1 MPIINKKDKD
11 KKVLELTANIVL
23 KNERG
28 IQISETP
35 AKIVLDKENFSI
47 FPENGGTY
55 LFSYREIIDLV
66 PEDYRLKLS
75 LGQGKELQVSQLGYQ
90 YEDFV
95 KIFIKLRNEVLLK
108 DLLFQETLKKS
119 GFEADFVYSDK
130 SGVEKQKGKAEFKFY
145 QTSLVILPE
154 RGELVRIHF
163 GDIRASKTDDFQV
176 IITDE
181 TGQKVI
187 ISKLG
192 EKFDFFKEILNG
204 CLNEISLNIQNF
216 IKGIWPEIDFSTLNK
231 ISELMK
237 EGKAVKRKDIE
248 IISSEFWQR
257 LEKKITKTEM
267 KEEYEFLQTIGEKDE
282 IYIGFKKGL
291 MGKLTGDYLWFFI
304 PIYPVRSSTK
314 SYSLKAKPPNG
325 SALPEGQSSLETSNG
340 VYGQDKFRFGN
351 AIAFE
356 TTGEKETGRATYFFR
371 IVSRK
376 EYAKIKDINAQADD
390 LVIKINRALG
400 AINFRREPIYLSEE
414 KLDEPEYVRYK
425 FSMAKIP
432 EIKLMRELFIG
443 RVVHRDDEQ
452 WQKDVK
458 NLLRF
463 NISSKDDKEKWSSV
477 ATTVASSFVRQRRTT
492 ADKKAVVV
500 QKATE
505 DEQKAEEAAENKTEP
520 RF

>member
-1 MPIINKKDKD
+1 MPMLGKKDKD
-11 KKVLELTANIVL
+11 KEVLELSANVVL
-23 KNERG
+23 KSQDV

-35 AKIVLDKENFSI
+35 AKIILDKENFSI
-47 FPENGGTY
+47 FPEDGGTY

-66 PEDYRLKLS
+66 PEDYKLKLFFDKE
-75 LGQGKELQVSQLGYQ
+75 KELVVSQLGYQ

-95 KIFIKLRNEVLLK
+95 KIFIKLRNELLLK
-108 DLLFQETLKKS
+108 DLLFQEALKKS
-119 GFEADFVYSDK
+119 GFEADFLYSDK
-130 SGVEKQKGKAEFKFY
+130 SGAEKQKGKAEFKFY
-145 QTSLVILPE
+145 QTALVILPE

-163 GDIRASKTDDFQV
+163 SDILELKTDDFQA

-181 TGQKVI
+181 AGQRFV

-192 EKFDFFKEILNG
+192 EKFNFFKEILNG

-216 IKGIWPEIDFSTLNK
+216 IKEIWPEIDFATLNK
-231 ISELMK
+231 ISKLMK

-257 LEKKITKTEM
+257 LEKKIMRTEM
-267 KEEYEFLQTIGEKDE
+267 KKEYEFLQTIGEKDE

-304 PIYPVRSSTK
+304 PIYDEK
-314 SYSLKAKPPNG
+314 SKL
-325 SALPEGQSSLETSNG
+325 
-340 VYGQDKFRFGN
+340 GN

-356 TTGEKETGRATYFFR
+356 ATGEKETGRATYFFR

-376 EYAKIKDINAQADD
+376 EYAKIKDINAQIDD
-390 LVIKINRALG
+390 LIIKISRALG
-400 AINFRREPIYLSEE
+400 AINFRREPIYLPEE
-414 KLDEPEYVRYK
+414 KLDEPEYVRYR

-452 WQKDVK
+452 WQKDVR
-458 NLLRF
+458 NLLEF
-463 NISSKDDKEKWSSV
+463 NIGSKDDKEKWSKV
-477 ATTVASSFVRQRRTT
+477 
-492 ADKKAVVV
+492 
-500 QKATE
+500 TE
-505 DEQKAEEAAENKTEP
+505 DEQKIAEVAKNKTEP
-520 RF
+520 LQKIK